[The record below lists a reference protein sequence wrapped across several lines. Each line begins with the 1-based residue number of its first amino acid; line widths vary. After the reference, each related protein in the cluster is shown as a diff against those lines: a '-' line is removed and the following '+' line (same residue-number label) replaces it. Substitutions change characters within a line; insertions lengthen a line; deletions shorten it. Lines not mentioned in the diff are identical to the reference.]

1 MLCQYRDIFGKPGEG
16 FHKTRLF
23 GVAAYDLIGTIIL
36 IIVISFM
43 SGYSL
48 LSVGISVSLLTIF
61 LHKIFCVETTL
72 TKKIFSE

>member
-48 LSVGISVSLLTIF
+48 LLVGISVSLLTIF